1 MKRSIK
7 IWLCVALST
16 LVFIIGFSWLKNDLS
31 AQQPRQI
38 DAVILTCA
46 ATRPPLLEVQS
57 YTGSARA
64 PSIDIGTNCA
74 QALAELLSTGFRIRR
89 ISRDLLMYTLI
100 KADYNWVWM

>member
-46 ATRPPLLEVQS
+46 ANRPPLLEVQS

>member
-16 LVFIIGFSWLKNDLS
+16 LVFIIGFSWLKNDLF

-74 QALAELLSTGFRIRR
+74 QALAELLNTGFRIRR

-100 KADYNWVWM
+100 KADHNWVWM

>member
-64 PSIDIGTNCA
+64 PSIIIGTNCA

>member
-1 MKRSIK
+1 MKRSIMSL
-7 IWLCVALST
+7 LCVALST

-38 DAVILTCA
+38 EAAILTCG

-64 PSIDIGTNCA
+64 PSIGIGTNCA
-74 QALAELLSTGFRIRR
+74 QALAELLSYGFRIRKV
-89 ISRDLLMYTLI
+89 SRNLLMYTLI
-100 KADYNWVWM
+100 KEERHRVWM